1 MVAELTTSKIP
12 RIIYDTFE
20 EFQED
25 PQIMWDWIY
34 KVSEEIQKNAAN
46 STTNVG
52 DMKILGADDVPT
64 DWLVTDGST
73 QSTSSFPAL
82 QQFLFPGVVSTTFV
96 LPDLQAFILDNTT
109 GTTFSLDT
117 AIKSPF
123 TVVIK
128 T

>member
-1 MVAELTTSKIP
+1 MVAELTTTLVPKVISPEPKDFIK
-12 RIIYDTFE
+12 E
-20 EFQED
+20 
-25 PQIMWDWIY
+25 PQLLADWIY
-34 KVSEEIQKNAAN
+34 LVSQEIQKNAAN

-52 DMKILGADDVPT
+52 DMKILGNDDVPS

-73 QSTSSFPAL
+73 QQTSSYPAL
-82 QQFLFPGVVSTTFV
+82 QQFLFPGITSDTFV
-96 LPDLQAFILDNTT
+96 LPDMQAFIADNTG
-109 GTTFSLDT
+109 GTVFSLDT

>member
-1 MVAELTTSKIP
+1 VVAELTTSKIP
-12 RIIYDTFE
+12 RIVYNTFE
-20 EFQED
+20 EFESD
-25 PQIMWDWIY
+25 PQRMWDWIY

-46 STTNVG
+46 SVTNVG

-64 DWLVTDGST
+64 DWLAADGST
-73 QSTSSFPAL
+73 KSTISFPAL
-82 QQFLFPGVVSTTFV
+82 QRFLFPGVISDTFV
-96 LPDLQAFILDNTT
+96 LPDLQAFIVDNTT

-117 AIKSPF
+117 AVKSPF

>member
-1 MVAELTTSKIP
+1 MVAELATSKIP
-12 RIIYDTFE
+12 RIVYGSFE
-20 EFQED
+20 EFKED
-25 PQIMWDWIY
+25 PQQMWDWMY

-64 DWLVTDGST
+64 DWLVADGST
-73 QSTSSFPAL
+73 QRTSSFPAL
-82 QQFLFPGVVSTTFV
+82 QQFLFPGVISTTFV

>member
-1 MVAELTTSKIP
+1 MVAELTTSKLP
-12 RIIYDTFE
+12 RVIYNTFE
-20 EFQED
+20 EFQRD

-52 DMKILGADDVPT
+52 DMKILGNDDIPS

-73 QSTSSFPAL
+73 QQTSSYPAL
-82 QQFLFPGVVSTTFV
+82 QQFLFPGVVSDTFV
-96 LPDLQAFILDNTT
+96 LPDLQALIIDNTT